1 MLLKA
6 EEVAERLRVSV
17 ATVNRWA
24 REGIIPSVPLPGGH
38 QRRFR
43 IDDVEKLLE
52 SAETARATS

>member
-24 REGIIPSVPLPGGH
+24 RQGVIPCIDLPGGN

-43 IDDVEKLLE
+43 AEDVDRLLAPK
-52 SAETARATS
+52 AEDVPA